1 MGGRVVECARLE
13 SVLGFTVYEGSN
25 PSPSATRP
33 DGGCRALSAA
43 HTVRATMSQTAA
55 QISARELFRSFKM
68 GDRTIEVLRGITLDI
83 TPGES
88 LFLCGASGAGKS
100 TLLYTLA
107 GLERPEKG
115 VVKFGE
121 VDVYAQSERNL
132 AKLRNTKFGFVFQA
146 YHLLPELTA
155 LENVMLPAL
164 IGGADKTAAAQAA
177 LERVGLGERL
187 QHLPAELSGGEQQ
200 RVAIARALINDP
212 EVIFA
217 DEPTGNLDSA
227 SGGSIMEL
235 LLNLVRA
242 EKKTL
247 VVVTHDRELAQRGDR
262 HLDMRDGRIV
272 EGEAHAA

>member
-1 MGGRVVECARLE
+1 
-13 SVLGFTVYEGSN
+13 
-25 PSPSATRP
+25 
-33 DGGCRALSAA
+33 
-43 HTVRATMSQTAA
+43 MSQTAA
-55 QISARELFRSFKM
+55 QISARELHRSFRM

-83 TPGES
+83 PAGEA

-115 VVKFGE
+115 TVKFGDT
-121 VDVYAQSERNL
+121 DVYAQSERNL

-164 IGGADKTAAAQAA
+164 IGGTDRQAAAEEA
-177 LERVGLGERL
+177 LKRVGLAERM

-200 RVAIARALINDP
+200 RTAIARALINDP

-227 SGGSIMEL
+227 TGGSIVEL
-235 LLNLVRA
+235 LLNLVRG
-242 EKKTL
+242 ERKTL
-247 VVVTHDRELAQRGDR
+247 VVVTHDRTLAQRGDR
-262 HLDMRDGRIV
+262 HLDMRDGLI
-272 EGEAHAA
+272 A

>member
-1 MGGRVVECARLE
+1 
-13 SVLGFTVYEGSN
+13 
-25 PSPSATRP
+25 
-33 DGGCRALSAA
+33 
-43 HTVRATMSQTAA
+43 MSQTAA
-55 QISARELFRSFKM
+55 QISARDLFRSFKM
-68 GDRTIEVLRGITLDI
+68 GTRMIEVLRGITLDI

-107 GLERPEKG
+107 GLERPEQG
-115 VVKFGE
+115 VVKFGD

-164 IGGADKTAAAQAA
+164 IGGADKTAAAQSA
-177 LERVGLGERL
+177 LERVCLGERL
-187 QHLPAELSGGEQQ
+187 QHLPSELSGGEQQ

-212 EVIFA
+212 EVVFA

-227 SGGSIMEL
+227 TGGSIVEL

-247 VVVTHDRELAQRGDR
+247 VVVTHDRELAKRGDR
-262 HLDMRDGRIV
+262 HLDMRDGKIV
-272 EGEAHAA
+272 EDVAHA